1 MSLDCAKGLFGQFS
15 VLAKLKFMRFL
26 AMIVLSFKKIILMC
40 LQKLKS
46 LDLLMT
52 QDSSLGK
59 VSGKTFSEAKCTG
72 LLLERLPL
80 NVSSAFALKHSE

>member
-1 MSLDCAKGLFGQFS
+1 
-15 VLAKLKFMRFL
+15 
-26 AMIVLSFKKIILMC
+26 
-40 LQKLKS
+40 
-46 LDLLMT
+46 MT

-80 NVSSAFALKHSE
+80 NASSAFAVKHLE